1 MIVLLAGGS
10 KKSQAGDIRK
20 VKALTKT
27 LEQGVADDQE
37 HESQRTTPITSGVGA
52 PQSFEPDPF
61 VAFVVTLPLVGFFA
75 SGEIAH
81 KHLYGYT
88 GMLIVFT

>member
-1 MIVLLAGGS
+1 VYFVQQGSEVIVLLAGGS

-37 HESQRTTPITSGVGA
+37 HESQ
-52 PQSFEPDPF
+52 
-61 VAFVVTLPLVGFFA
+61 
-75 SGEIAH
+75 
-81 KHLYGYT
+81 
-88 GMLIVFT
+88 

>member
-37 HESQRTTPITSGVGA
+37 HESQRT
-52 PQSFEPDPF
+52 PF

-88 GMLIVFT
+88 GVLTVFT